1 MGALQ
6 ELHQNNISRYGDNEE
21 FAGAIKRDKLVEAIM
36 RDNETWALAR
46 ILKIRAKLPPDS
58 DDEEIE

>member
-6 ELHQNNISRYGDNEE
+6 ELHQNSISRYGENED
-21 FAGAIKRDKLVEAIM
+21 FAGAIKREKLVEAIM

-46 ILKIRAKLPPDS
+46 ILNIRAKLPPDS